1 MQKMFGRFKE
11 MIIYEII
18 CSSRAEDVSVFMS
31 NLRKASSFVAKN
43 KKLFNEFDIK
53 KHVIGNNKCE
63 IIKFLNRENGIG

>member
-1 MQKMFGRFKE
+1 

-43 KKLFNEFDIK
+43 KKLFNECDIK

-63 IIKFLNRENGIG
+63 IIKFLYRENGIG

>member
-1 MQKMFGRFKE
+1 MFRGVRE

-18 CSSRAEDVSVFMS
+18 CSNKAEDVSVFMS

-43 KKLFNEFDIK
+43 KKLFNECDIK